1 MTQDPGGSTPPAPA
15 VLYLAGAGR
24 SRFWSLSSRR
34 EEREC
39 RHRATR
45 RGLSLLD
52 RTART
57 PQEADDLL
65 RDLPDGVVV
74 AESAITDHDELRK
87 ALMSADTLLEGLLG
101 LGATLRLCDVRGT
114 PSPAVDRWSDGTAV
128 LLTVAPF
135 PGLPSADGGRR
146 ARECEEYAQRC
157 GLRVGTVIDSR
168 QAHLDFIA
176 KELSRPARG
185 TVPTIVIHP
194 DALALAPDA
203 EGRPGRIGAAG
214 RWLLQGRVIH
224 SALQLRSSRATED
237 MPRPRAAEPRPWTDP
252 APEEVPGSER
262 RPAERPH
269 ESHQGEELRDEELR
283 DEELRLGGE
292 LRHAQELS
300 EERRE
305 ELYEEMRERRRLVA
319 RLKQQ
324 RQELEEGQHEA
335 YRRRAA
341 SRPSP
346 RAASPAPAS
355 GADRWT
361 RSDPQPAPAYGQAQA
376 PAFPARLVRGI
387 NLPPLPSRAPG
398 RPLPHDGLFIR
409 RRSAYGTRSVVGV
422 TELID
427 SGVLIEQDH
436 IRFDDFVA
444 ARTDQVP
451 GPPEGEALAVSHGL
465 ARVPGDSKAHEDT
478 THFVEIALKAGAE
491 AQPGVPAKEPLPVN
505 FVFVVDTSSSM
516 AGEKL
521 DTVKSALQE
530 IYERLRPTDSLGIIT
545 FATDVSTLLQAT
557 RKEELPPER
566 FASTVAGMTAYGGTD
581 IQLGVQYGIAEISRR
596 ASAGRTVN
604 RLYLFS
610 DGDPTSGERNWTTV
624 RKNLAARLRGDLT
637 LSCFGFGTDARMAE
651 LSALAGTARGHC
663 TFVTR
668 PEQVRSG
675 LLEDL
680 ERRDHLAA
688 IDIQLRIDIDPAVTV
703 WHLYGHDLVTDQRVR
718 ARVFRESRDAARRA
732 REEYGTEVL
741 PDLITGDKGIRIFAP
756 DLAFGETYWV
766 VLEIQV
772 PEGSVPAG
780 GIGTATVQYVDT
792 VARENRSRDIVL
804 SDAATLAE
812 ETVTVH
818 AVGLRTSE
826 ITFHA
831 LDDLYENDRDAAG
844 QRLTQHIE
852 VLKQVHRTVPAPEFV
867 DDQVTIEKLLAL
879 AGTLGTTAAF
889 SDSAV
894 PASAPGIRGMN
905 RFARVRS
912 GFAAF

>member
-1 MTQDPGGSTPPAPA
+1 MTQDPGGSAATAPA
-15 VLYLAGAGR
+15 VLYVPRLGKAG
-24 SRFWSLSSRR
+24 SFWSRSARR
-34 EEREC
+34 TEQEC
-39 RHRATR
+39 RERATQ
-45 RGLSLLD
+45 RGLVLLG
-52 RTART
+52 RTARD
-57 PQEADDLL
+57 PQEVDTLL
-65 RDLPDGVVV
+65 RDLPDAAVVV
-74 AESAITDHDELRK
+74 EPGISDHAELRK
-87 ALMSADTLLEGLLG
+87 TLMSSDGVLEGLLG
-101 LGATLRLCDVRGT
+101 LGATLTLCGARGT
-114 PSPAVDRWSDGTAV
+114 PSPAGDSLSDGRAV
-128 LLTVAPF
+128 LLTAPLS
-135 PGLPSADGGRR
+135 PGLPAAELDRR
-146 ARECEEYAQRC
+146 ARECEEHARRC
-157 GLRVGTVIDSR
+157 GLRVDTLIDSW
-168 QAHLDFIA
+168 QTYLGFIGA
-176 KELSRPARG
+176 ELTAPAAAP
-185 TVPTIVIHP
+185 VPTIVIHP
-194 DALALAPDA
+194 DAFALGTDAP
-203 EGRPGRIGAAG
+203 GKPGQRGEAW
-214 RWLLQGRVIH
+214 RWLLQGRVVH
-224 SALQLRSSRATED
+224 SAGQLRSTRQVGVVRRVQY
-237 MPRPRAAEPRPWTDP
+237 PEPTGNVERGQVGRREPTP
-252 APEEVPGSER
+252 ARR
-262 RPAERPH
+262 RPAESAAPAPRSVSRDPDGSIHGHARGEWVANGRPPAAAYGYP
-269 ESHQGEELRDEELR
+269 QAQAPELRAPSR
-283 DEELRLGGE
+283 
-292 LRHAQELS
+292 
-300 EERRE
+300 
-305 ELYEEMRERRRLVA
+305 
-319 RLKQQ
+319 
-324 RQELEEGQHEA
+324 
-335 YRRRAA
+335 A
-341 SRPSP
+341 SRPSRP
-346 RAASPAPAS
+346 SL
-355 GADRWT
+355 
-361 RSDPQPAPAYGQAQA
+361 
-376 PAFPARLVRGI
+376 PARVSG
-387 NLPPLPSRAPG
+387 G
-398 RPLPHDGLFIR
+398 PLPHDGLFIR
-409 RRSAYGTRSVVGV
+409 RRSAYGTRSVLGV

-427 SGVLIEQDH
+427 SGVLIEQDQ

-465 ARVPGDSKAHEDT
+465 ARVPGDSKAHDNT

-491 AQPGVPAKEPLPVN
+491 AQPGAPAKEPLPVN

-516 AGEKL
+516 EGEKL

-530 IYERLRPTDSLGIIT
+530 IYERLRPTDSLGIVT

-557 RKEELPPER
+557 RKEDLPPER
-566 FASTVAGMTAYGGTD
+566 FAATVAGMTAYGGTD
-581 IQLGVQYGIAEISRR
+581 IQLGVQYGIAEIGRR

-624 RKNLAARLRGDLT
+624 RKNVAARLRGDLT

-703 WHLYGHDLVTDQRVR
+703 WHLYGHDLVTDQRAR

-772 PEGSVPAG
+772 PEGPVPTG

-792 VARENRSRDIVL
+792 LARENRSREIAL
-804 SDAATLAE
+804 SEAATLAE
-812 ETVTVH
+812 EIVTVH

-852 VLKQVHRTVPAPEFV
+852 VLKQVHRTFPAPEFV

-894 PASAPGIRGMN
+894 HAAAPDIRVMN